1 MIVVDTNVIAYFYL
15 HSVKTESAQ
24 ALHRLDHEWGVPILW
39 RSEFRSILTM
49 YIRKEIL
56 DLNQSLE
63 IFELAQNRFH
73 GLEYSVDTASILQ
86 LASHSDCS
94 AYDCEF
100 VSLAKDVGAPL
111 VTEDQ
116 QVLDAFP
123 EIAFSIGQYL
133 KMNEEEL

>member
-15 HSVKTESAQ
+15 HSIKTESAQ
-24 ALHRLDHEWGVPILW
+24 ALHRLDQEWAVPVLW

-49 YIRKEIL
+49 YMRKNIL
-56 DLNQSLE
+56 NLNQSLE
-63 IFELAQNRFH
+63 IFELAQSRFH
-73 GLEYSVDTASILQ
+73 GLEYSIDSASVLQ

-94 AYDCEF
+94 AYHCEF

-116 QVLDAFP
+116 QVLGSFP
-123 EIAFSIGQYL
+123 EIAIPIDQYL
-133 KMNEEEL
+133 KMSEEEL